1 MNKEKFAKA
10 VFELALEINGGTV
23 RRNGKGHPTAFYDYS
38 GHINRIDVDV
48 YPTGWVHPTGWVADD
63 EPDRFYFNL
72 DKDSDD
78 KLLDEYHRMSVY
90 AVKLWKEAQH
100 D

>member
-23 RRNGKGHPTAFYDYS
+23 RRNGKGHPTAFCDYS
-38 GHINRIDVDV
+38 GHINQIDVD
-48 YPTGWVHPTGWVADD
+48 VHPTGWVPDD
-63 EPDRFYFNL
+63 EPDRFYFSL
-72 DKDSDD
+72 DDD
-78 KLLDEYHRMSVY
+78 DDEAKLLQEYHRLSMY
-90 AVKLWKEAQH
+90 AVKLWREGQH

>member
-1 MNKEKFAKA
+1 MDKEKFAKA

-23 RRNGKGHPTAFYDYS
+23 RRNGKGHPTVFCNYS

-48 YPTGWVHPTGWVADD
+48 HPTGWVAED
-63 EPDRFYFNL
+63 EPDMFYFNL
-72 DKDSDD
+72 DKDSDN

-90 AVKLWKEAQH
+90 AVKLWREAQH

>member
-1 MNKEKFAKA
+1 MNRESFAKA
-10 VFELALEINGGTV
+10 VIDLALE
-23 RRNGKGHPTAFYDYS
+23 
-38 GHINRIDVDV
+38 INRIDVD
-48 YPTGWVHPTGWVADD
+48 VHPTGWVADD

-72 DKDSDD
+72 DKDSDN

-90 AVKLWKEAQH
+90 AVKLWREAQH

>member
-1 MNKEKFAKA
+1 MNRETFAKA
-10 VFELALEINGGTV
+10 VLDLALEINGGAV
-23 RRNGKGHPTAFYDYS
+23 RRNGKGHPTAFCNYS

-48 YPTGWVHPTGWVADD
+48 HPTGWVAED

-72 DKDSDD
+72 DKDSDN
-78 KLLDEYHRMSVY
+78 KLLDEYHRMRVY
-90 AVKLWKEAQH
+90 AVKLWREAQH

>member
-1 MNKEKFAKA
+1 MNRETFAKA
-10 VFELALEINGGTV
+10 VLDLALEINGGAV
-23 RRNGKGHPTAFYDYS
+23 SRNGKGHPTAFCNYS
-38 GHINRIDVDV
+38 GHINRIDVD
-48 YPTGWVHPTGWVADD
+48 VHPTGWVADD

-72 DKDSDD
+72 DKDSDN

-90 AVKLWKEAQH
+90 AVKLWREAQH